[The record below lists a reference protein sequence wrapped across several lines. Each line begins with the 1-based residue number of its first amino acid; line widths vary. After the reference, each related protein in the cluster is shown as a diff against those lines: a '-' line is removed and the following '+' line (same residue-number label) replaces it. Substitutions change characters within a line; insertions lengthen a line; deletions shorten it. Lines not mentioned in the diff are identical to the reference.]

1 MTARR
6 AQLAAI
12 VAMLAASTV
21 AFADDPPADPPE
33 RVAPVVTAQDA
44 ARDNHCERE
53 LVVCYDAAGELTA
66 NDQPPAVVHPGDTVT
81 IVVITSNPADQQA
94 IAVTF
99 AEQKNQDRLFSNPPP
114 AKALLRAGT
123 TSREPVDYFALPF
136 PSNPVADDSTELTI
150 RFVRAPEAAKQRV
163 VRVDLGYSYYSVAL
177 LVAATFKGD
186 RRVLRDL
193 DTISDHAVDPGL
205 ALNIF
210 PFGRQRGVIGSLR
223 KCGIV
228 SKRRC
233 VANMLG
239 LQLATDLDLTSP
251 TDKMYAGFVLEPVAG
266 LAFAGGVSLRKVA
279 VVPAAGALPA
289 VEPMAGAAPSDSR
302 YVVRGY
308 LGITITLDLLDTI
321 SRVGADIRNVKR
333 P

>member
-1 MTARR
+1 MTARHAR
-6 AQLAAI
+6 LAAS
-12 VAMLAASTV
+12 VALLAGSTV
-21 AFADDPPADPPE
+21 AFADVPPDAPPE
-33 RVAPVVTAQDA
+33 RAAPAVTAEDVA
-44 ARDNHCERE
+44 HDNHCKDE
-53 LVVCYDAAGELTA
+53 LVICYDPAGELTA

-81 IVVITSNPADQQA
+81 IVVITNNPVDKQA
-94 IAVTF
+94 IVVTF
-99 AEQKNQDRLFSNPPP
+99 AEQNSQDRLFSAPPP
-114 AKALLRAGT
+114 AAALLRAGT
-123 TSREPVDYFALPF
+123 PPREPVDYFALTF
-136 PSNPVADDSTELTI
+136 PSSPVADDSTELTI
-150 RFVRAPEAAKQRV
+150 RFVHAPEAAKQRI

-210 PFGRQRGVIGSLR
+210 PFGRQRGVIGYLR
-223 KCGIV
+223 KCRIV
-228 SKRRC
+228 STGRC

-239 LQLATDLDLTSP
+239 FQLATDLDLTSP
-251 TDKMYAGFVLEPVAG
+251 TDKLYAGLVLEPVAG
-266 LAFAGGVSLRKVA
+266 LAFVGGVSLRKVA
-279 VVPAAGALPA
+279 VVPAAGELPA

-321 SRVGADIRNVKR
+321 SRVGADIRNIKR